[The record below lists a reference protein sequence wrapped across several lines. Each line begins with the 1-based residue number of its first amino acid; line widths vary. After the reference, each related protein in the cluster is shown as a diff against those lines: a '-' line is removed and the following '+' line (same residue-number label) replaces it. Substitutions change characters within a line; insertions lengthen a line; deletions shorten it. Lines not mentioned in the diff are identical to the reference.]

1 MKALV
6 VGGSKGLGAE
16 IALRLLTNGH
26 EVFVISR
33 SAGTLVERW
42 TGENDNLRMIY
53 ADLSNFD
60 NFTKLIA
67 SNPIP
72 FEQFDVVV
80 NCLGGNLGERN
91 FLADYTSYEAVHWH
105 NFGYVVEINR
115 RCLENMLKRKFG
127 KICNISSVS
136 AIENHGSPQYGTAK
150 SALNAYTKA
159 LGRICAE
166 KGVTIFGVMPGALLD
181 DSGYW
186 SRIKEMDH
194 EHFERFRKTRLP
206 SQKFD
211 SSTSVANLI
220 VFILEQEDS
229 DIYAGSM
236 ILVDGGISKTYPQ

>member
-1 MKALV
+1 MKALI

-16 IALRLLTNGH
+16 IAITLLKNDH

-33 SAGTLVERW
+33 SAGTIEKRW
-42 TGENDNLRMIY
+42 TRDNDRLTMLY

-60 NFTKLIA
+60 NFTNLVK
-67 SNPIP
+67 SNRIP

-91 FLADYTSYEAVHWH
+91 YLADYGSYEAVLWH

-115 RCLENMLKRKFG
+115 RCLEGMLKRKFG

-136 AIENHGSPQYGTAK
+136 AIENHGSPQYGSAK

-159 LGRICAE
+159 LGRICVE
-166 KGVTIFGVMPGALLD
+166 NGVTMFGVMPGALLD

-186 SRIKEMDH
+186 SRIEKMDY
-194 EHFERFRKTRLP
+194 EHFENFRKTRLP
-206 SQKFD
+206 SKKFD
-211 SSTSVANLI
+211 SSASIANLI
-220 VFILEQEDS
+220 AFILEQEDS
-229 DIYAGSM
+229 NIYSGSVL
-236 ILVDGGISKTYPQ
+236 LVDGGISKTYL